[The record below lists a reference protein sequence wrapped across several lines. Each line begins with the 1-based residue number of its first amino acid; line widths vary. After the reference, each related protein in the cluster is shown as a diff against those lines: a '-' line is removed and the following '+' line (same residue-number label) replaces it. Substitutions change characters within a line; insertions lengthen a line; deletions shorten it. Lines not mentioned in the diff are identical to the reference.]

1 MITCAAF
8 DCFGTVFDTTALSRD
23 LISEY
28 VRHVRSA
35 TFSPYTFPPAWYDL
49 PAHPDSAEGIR
60 MLRESGIACVALSN
74 GTPELI
80 RRLSDKAGIKWD
92 CVIDLAS
99 RGVYKPHL
107 DAYRAVEAVFGARPA
122 DTIMVTANPTFGD
135 IEGAVAVGMQSQV
148 IRHGYPNTIIE
159 LAEMFSQ
166 QTKGER

>member
-1 MITCAAF
+1 MIKCAAF
-8 DCFGTVFDTTALSRD
+8 DCFGTVFDTSALPRENIAD
-23 LISEY
+23 Y

-49 PAHPDSAEGIR
+49 PAHPDSAAGIR

-80 RRLSDKAGIKWD
+80 RHLSRRAEILWD
-92 CVIDLAS
+92 CVIDLAA

-107 DAYRAVEAVFGARPA
+107 DAYRAVEDVFGPPPNE
-122 DTIMVTANPTFGD
+122 TIMVTANPTFGD
-135 IEGAVAVGMQSQV
+135 IEGAVAVGMQAWV

-159 LAEMFSQ
+159 LAENVFA
-166 QTKGER
+166 TNNR